1 MLVSENYQVQTDSDL
16 ANAQKAVTD
25 LIKSYQDQITTLTSS
40 LTEEQLKVV
49 DSEVADESDSKTEAE
64 DAVVAA
70 TPVFSKKYVV
80 LGFGMGIFLAALYL
94 VCVEILSNKL
104 QEAEELVRFYKL
116 RQFGILTQ
124 NKGSKGF
131 TGFLL
136 RIKYRNQKMLSAD
149 ASIQLAISNIELYCK
164 NEGIMKVFLTGSEI
178 ERVAKT
184 TITKIVEG
192 LAAKGIQ
199 TV

>member
-1 MLVSENYQVQTDSDL
+1 MKWRMRAIVKRK
-16 ANAQKAVTD
+16 QK
-25 LIKSYQDQITTLTSS
+25 
-40 LTEEQLKVV
+40 
-49 DSEVADESDSKTEAE
+49 

-80 LGFGMGIFLAALYL
+80 LGFVMGIFLAALYL

>member
-1 MLVSENYQVQTDSDL
+1 
-16 ANAQKAVTD
+16 
-25 LIKSYQDQITTLTSS
+25 
-40 LTEEQLKVV
+40 
-49 DSEVADESDSKTEAE
+49 
-64 DAVVAA
+64 
-70 TPVFSKKYVV
+70 
-80 LGFGMGIFLAALYL
+80 
-94 VCVEILSNKL
+94 
-104 QEAEELVRFYKL
+104 
-116 RQFGILTQ
+116 
-124 NKGSKGF
+124 
-131 TGFLL
+131 
-136 RIKYRNQKMLSAD
+136 MLSAD